1 MEHHAA
7 VIIRPTNNKFV
18 LVDGHSGLT
27 IGVPC
32 LSFPEALSAAVK
44 AAGPGTVWR
53 QDVDSE
59 GRPFGA
65 PVRVAIQRR

>member
-7 VIIRPTNNKFV
+7 VIIRPTNNQFV

-27 IGVPC
+27 IGAPC
-32 LSFPEALSAAVK
+32 VSFPEALSAAVK

-53 QDVDSE
+53 QNVDSA
-59 GRPFGA
+59 GRPLGA
-65 PVRVAIQRR
+65 PIRVSTDRT